1 MNALTLPDIARQ
13 TTTADL
19 PLDWVGMQGIALP
32 VQIGGQ
38 RVAAEAD
45 AGVSLDDPQA
55 RGIHMSRLYLA
66 LAELEQG
73 ELDLS
78 CLRAVLQRFLD
89 SHAGL
94 SRRAYLRL
102 RLAPLLRRPAL
113 VSPLSG
119 WKRYPLVLDTR
130 LEGDDFQAEVHLEL
144 TYSST
149 CPCSAALARQL
160 IQERFD
166 QDFAGQ
172 PLDHASVLAWLGSSA
187 GIVATP
193 HSQRSSAHL
202 RIGLAEDCI
211 GLPLEELADLGESAL
226 GTAVQTAVKR
236 ADEQAFAL
244 ANGQNLM
251 FCEDAVRRLHRALQG
266 YPQASRF
273 SIPARCSMIRK
284 NPSGDLPVID
294 ESAYVDKT
302 AIICGK
308 VIIQANVFVG
318 PYAVIRA
325 DEVDADGGMQPI
337 VIGANSN
344 IQDGVVIHSKSGAA
358 VTIGEHSSIAH
369 RSIVHGP
376 CEVGDRVFIGF
387 NSVLFNCRVGDGCV
401 VRHNA
406 VVDGCDLPA
415 GFYVPSTERIGPRTD
430 LASMPRVSV
439 SASEFSEDV
448 ARTNVDLVRGYKSL
462 QNEF

>member
-1 MNALTLPDIARQ
+1 
-13 TTTADL
+13 
-19 PLDWVGMQGIALP
+19 
-32 VQIGGQ
+32 
-38 RVAAEAD
+38 
-45 AGVSLDDPQA
+45 
-55 RGIHMSRLYLA
+55 
-66 LAELEQG
+66 
-73 ELDLS
+73 
-78 CLRAVLQRFLD
+78 
-89 SHAGL
+89 
-94 SRRAYLRL
+94 RRAYLRL

-130 LEGDDFQAEVHLEL
+130 LEGDDFQAEAHLEL

-273 SIPARCSMIRK
+273 SVRVVHA
-284 NPSGDLPVID
+284 
-294 ESAYVDKT
+294 ESLHAHD
-302 AIICGK
+302 
-308 VIIQANVFVG
+308 
-318 PYAVIRA
+318 AVAESHWQR
-325 DEVDADGGMQPI
+325 
-337 VIGANSN
+337 
-344 IQDGVVIHSKSGAA
+344 GAA
-358 VTIGEHSSIAH
+358 
-369 RSIVHGP
+369 
-376 CEVGDRVFIGF
+376 
-387 NSVLFNCRVGDGCV
+387 
-401 VRHNA
+401 
-406 VVDGCDLPA
+406 
-415 GFYVPSTERIGPRTD
+415 
-430 LASMPRVSV
+430 
-439 SASEFSEDV
+439 
-448 ARTNVDLVRGYKSL
+448 
-462 QNEF
+462 